1 MDPFLHKLVH
11 CSLSYALCSGMCVS
25 DQVADSEFK
34 YKSLY
39 HSTVSLWLNV
49 FMLIVFKW
57 DYRLFSAHIEVVA
70 DKFIALDMLPSYA
83 TYTHS
88 SFELIRPFVSSEGE
102 TILSRIFYI

>member
-1 MDPFLHKLVH
+1 M
-11 CSLSYALCSGMCVS
+11 LSVVGCACQIRL
-25 DQVADSEFK
+25 
-34 YKSLY
+34 
-39 HSTVSLWLNV
+39 
-49 FMLIVFKW
+49 LI
-57 DYRLFSAHIEVVA
+57 IEVVA